1 MVEWFVK
8 AVPENPVS
16 RRKLLVAAGAG
27 VAGVAL
33 IGSLWSNATSGS
45 GETVVASPTDGVP
58 ADGSL
63 SAVATGTLFV
73 QVVGAVVNPGVYE
86 LPPDSRV
93 MDAVALAGGLTA
105 KADPASV
112 NLARIIQDGEQL
124 VIGTSGGPA
133 SSRSALPGKIN
144 INNATIDDFDDLPRI
159 GATLAER
166 IVAYRDANGPFSTID
181 ELLDVP
187 GIGDLTLAGMR
198 DKITL

>member
-16 RRKLLVAAGAG
+16 RRKLLIAAGAG
-27 VAGVAL
+27 VAAVAL
-33 IGSLWSNATSGS
+33 IGSLWSNATSGA
-45 GETVVASPTDGVP
+45 GETVVEAASEGPSTQDSSVGP
-58 ADGSL
+58 A
-63 SAVATGTLFV
+63 AGTLFV

-93 MDAVALAGGLTA
+93 MDAVALAGGLTD

-112 NLARIIQDGEQL
+112 NLARVIQDGEQL
-124 VIGTSGGPA
+124 VIGTSGGP
-133 SSRSALPGKIN
+133 SSSKNSLPAKIN
-144 INNATIDDFDDLPRI
+144 INNATIDDFDELPRI
-159 GATLAER
+159 GVTLAER
-166 IVAYRDANGPFSTID
+166 IVAFREANGPFSSI
-181 ELLDVP
+181 EGLLEVP

>member
-1 MVEWFVK
+1 MVEWFVN

-16 RRKLLVAAGAG
+16 RRKLLIAAGAG
-27 VAGVAL
+27 VAAVAL

-45 GETVVASPTDGVP
+45 NETVVSSPTEDV
-58 ADGSL
+58 ATEDSL
-63 SAVATGTLFV
+63 STGSAGTLFV
-73 QVVGAVVNPGVYE
+73 QVVGAVVSPGVYE

-124 VIGTSGGPA
+124 VIGTSGGKD
-133 SSRSALPGKIN
+133 SSRNTQPTAIN
-144 INNATIDDFDDLPRI
+144 INNATVDDFDKLPRI

>member
-16 RRKLLVAAGAG
+16 RRKLLIAAGSGVAA
-27 VAGVAL
+27 VAL
-33 IGSLWSNATSGS
+33 IGSLWSNATSGA
-45 GETVVASPTDGVP
+45 GETVVASSAEGVP
-58 ADGSL
+58 TEGTP
-63 SAVATGTLFV
+63 AVGEAGTLFV

-93 MDAVALAGGLTA
+93 MDAVASAGGLTA

-124 VIGTSGGPA
+124 VIGTSGGPQ
-133 SSRSALPGKIN
+133 SSRTAQPSKIN

-166 IVAYRDANGPFSTID
+166 IVAYRDANGPFSAIE

>member
-16 RRKLLVAAGAG
+16 RRKLLIAAGAG
-27 VAGVAL
+27 VAAVAL
-33 IGSLWSNATSGS
+33 IGSLWSNATSGA
-45 GETVVASPTDGVP
+45 GETVVATPTEGVSSEGLP
-58 ADGSL
+58 AG
-63 SAVATGTLFV
+63 AATGMLFV
-73 QVVGAVVNPGVYE
+73 QVVGAVENPGVYE

-105 KADPASV
+105 KADPSSV
-112 NLARIIQDGEQL
+112 NLARLIQDGEQL
-124 VIGTSGGPA
+124 VIGTSGGPT
-133 SSRSALPGKIN
+133 SSRNATPAKIN
-144 INNATIDDFDDLPRI
+144 INNATIEDFDDLPRI

-166 IVAYRDANGPFSTID
+166 IVAYRDTNGPFSAIE

>member
-16 RRKLLVAAGAG
+16 RRKLLIAAGAG
-27 VAGVAL
+27 VAAVAL
-33 IGSLWSNATSGS
+33 IGSLWSNATSGA
-45 GETVVASPTDGVP
+45 GETVVAPPSEGASSEGLPTGP
-58 ADGSL
+58 A
-63 SAVATGTLFV
+63 AGTLFV

-112 NLARIIQDGEQL
+112 NLARIVQDGEQL
-124 VIGTSGGPA
+124 VIGTSGGPQ
-133 SSRSALPGKIN
+133 SSRTAQPTKVN
-144 INNATIDDFDDLPRI
+144 INNASPDDFDGLPRI
-159 GATLAER
+159 GPTLAER
-166 IVAYRDANGPFSTID
+166 IVAYRDANGPFSAIE

-187 GIGDLTLAGMR
+187 GIGDLTLAGLR